1 MFPEVLGHINQFI
14 SVTNFVF
21 NEKQFFD
28 NTIQLLHHYNEEL
41 LNQNYFVSYSNFD
54 MFLLCSIAVSELG
67 VGHNL
72 QYVKKMIGDNII
84 VKFLRLA
91 CDWDILFTQS
101 KDSLDSLLKHCCI
114 DKLLFCKLM

>member
-1 MFPEVLGHINQFI
+1 MKLLHSFDKLSDFTKIVLLDLVFPEVLGHINQFI

-54 MFLLCSIAVSELG
+54 TFLLCSIAVSELG
-67 VGHNL
+67 IGHNL
-72 QYVKKMIGDNII
+72 QYVKK
-84 VKFLRLA
+84 
-91 CDWDILFTQS
+91 
-101 KDSLDSLLKHCCI
+101 
-114 DKLLFCKLM
+114 

>member
-14 SVTNFVF
+14 SVTNLFSTKTV
-21 NEKQFFD
+21 FD

-72 QYVKKMIGDNII
+72 QYVKK
-84 VKFLRLA
+84 
-91 CDWDILFTQS
+91 
-101 KDSLDSLLKHCCI
+101 
-114 DKLLFCKLM
+114 